1 MALFMP
7 TNISPSTLGELGNGT
22 VDVTEGLTVS
32 WQVDGQNAMTAFR
45 IRIMENTAQSKQLY
59 DTGRVTDGC
68 PFYGRDAK
76 GDVVFFSY
84 GILAGELSLAGIAN
98 GNSYKLLITQ
108 WWSAS
113 ESVTQQSASVFLCR
127 DRPSLEIDGGAK
139 PGTFMTVD
147 TTSKTFTATYQQ
159 AQGDPLMWV
168 RWRLSRYDTSLVL
181 LEDTGN
187 VSTNVLQFQY
197 NGFLNGE
204 RYLLQC
210 DVETVNGVKA
220 EAFSALQCTYDVAE
234 TAGVVQT
241 CVDRRKSGVRLSWP
255 NAAYIPGGVISG
267 SYSITKQQLTL
278 LEGAEIQWTG
288 STDWTTPFSVVWSG
302 KVQSLPATVL
312 NIYVPS
318 GEVQGAIG
326 FAAPMSVEV
335 QTDRV
340 SVLWKNVEIGYA
352 AGTFLAEDQLTV
364 VLTGGKIY
372 VRRKYEQGMYPA
384 ETLVPTEKVFPKKS
398 KYMTVTYTG
407 DAELVGGPIS
417 ELRLIGPQVC
427 DYLWVLSGD
436 VPDSVLTALM
446 SSAGYTPGFDANTWF
461 LADFTNGLNGGN
473 IQTNERIGTW
483 RVYRMDK
490 TSKDFTFVAFVGE
503 PIREILDCA
512 AASKHTYVYYVLG
525 ENVDGEIVTQ
535 AMKSVPVEVCLWDW
549 TLLACKDD
557 TGGQYLALGKERG
570 YQVTDIFRF
579 SLNVESGTVGNNNTP
594 ELLENFTR
602 YPTVQVTPQR
612 YMSGT
617 LSGYLGSVDA
627 DGAYSDSLAQRDAL
641 FALAQTDGTL
651 FLKNRK
657 GDLRRISISGQISCR
672 TQDATRQQALICAV
686 PWAETGSAE
695 EVGIFIRKEDALWVM

>member
-7 TNISPSTLGELGNGT
+7 TNISPSTLGALGNGT
-22 VDVTEGLTVS
+22 VDATDGITVS
-32 WQVDGQNAMTAFR
+32 WQVDGQSAMTAFR
-45 IRIMENTAQSKQLY
+45 IRILENTAQSKELY

-68 PFYGRDAK
+68 PFNGRDAK
-76 GDVVFFSY
+76 GDVVFFTY
-84 GILAGELSLAGIAN
+84 YILAGELSAAGVTN

-108 WWSAS
+108 WWSNSA
-113 ESVTQQSASVFLCR
+113 SVTQHSASVFLCR
-127 DRPSLEIDGGAK
+127 AKPTLEIDGGAK
-139 PGTFMTVD
+139 PGTYMPVD
-147 TTSKTFTATYQQ
+147 TTVKTFTATYEQE
-159 AQGDPLMWV
+159 QGDPLMWV
-168 RWRLSRYDTSLVL
+168 RWRLSRYDTGVVL
-181 LEDTGN
+181 LVDTGN

-267 SYSITKQQLTL
+267 SYSIEKQKLTL
-278 LEGAEIQWTG
+278 SDGAVIQWIG

-312 NIYVPS
+312 SIYVPS
-318 GEVQGAIG
+318 GEVQGGIVYS
-326 FAAPMSVEV
+326 APMSVEV

-364 VLTGGKIY
+364 VLTGGKVY

-384 ETLVPTEKVFPKKS
+384 ETLVPAEKLFPKKS
-398 KYMTVTYTG
+398 KYVTVTYTG

-427 DYLWVLSGD
+427 DYLWILSGD

-473 IQTNERIGTW
+473 IQTSEQISTW
-483 RVYRMDK
+483 RVYRLDE

-512 AASKHTYVYYVLG
+512 AASQHTYVYYVLG
-525 ENVDGEIVTQ
+525 ANVDDQIVTQ
-535 AMKSVPVEVCLWDW
+535 AMISAPVTVCLWDW
-549 TLLACKDD
+549 TLLACEDD

-579 SLNVESGTVGNNNTP
+579 SLNVESGSVGNNNTP
-594 ELLENFTR
+594 GLLENFTR
-602 YPTVQVTPQR
+602 YPTVQITPQR

-617 LSGYLGSVDA
+617 LSGYLGSVGA
-627 DGAYSDSLAQRDAL
+627 DGAYSDSIAQRDAL

-657 GDLRRISISGQISCR
+657 GDLLRVSISGQITCK
-672 TQDATRQQALICAV
+672 TQDATRQQALVCAV

-695 EVGIFIRKEDALWVM
+695 EAGIFIRKEDALWDT

>member
-84 GILAGELSLAGIAN
+84 GILAGDLSVAGIAN

-127 DRPSLEIDGGAK
+127 AAPWLEIDGGAK
-139 PGTFMTVD
+139 LGTYMTVD
-147 TTSKTFTATYQQ
+147 TTVKTFTATYEQE
-159 AQGDPLMWV
+159 QGDPLMWV

-204 RYLLQC
+204 RYLLEC

-220 EAFSALQCTYDVAE
+220 RASSALRCTYDVAE

-267 SYSITKQQLTL
+267 SYSITKQNLTL
-278 LEGAEIQWTG
+278 SEGAEIQWIG

-318 GEVQGAIG
+318 GEVQGDIV

-398 KYMTVTYTG
+398 KYVTVTYTG
-407 DAELVGGPIS
+407 DAELVDGPIS

-427 DYLWVLSGD
+427 DYLWVMSGD

-483 RVYRMDK
+483 RVYRLDE

-512 AASKHTYVYYVLG
+512 AASQHTYVYYVLG

-557 TGGQYLALGKERG
+557 TGGQYLALGQERG

-594 ELLENFTR
+594 ELLENFTH

-657 GDLRRISISGQISCR
+657 GDLLRVSISGQISCR

>member
-7 TNISPSTLGELGNGT
+7 TNISPSTLGALGNGT
-22 VDVTEGLTVS
+22 VDAADGITVS
-32 WQVDGQNAMTAFR
+32 WQVDGQSAMTAFR
-45 IRIMENTAQSKQLY
+45 IRILENTAQSKELY

-68 PFYGRDAK
+68 PFNGRDAK
-76 GDVVFFSY
+76 GDAVFFTY
-84 GILAGELSLAGIAN
+84 YILAGALSAAGITN

-108 WWSAS
+108 WWSDTQ
-113 ESVTQQSASVFLCR
+113 SVTQQSASVFLCR
-127 DRPSLEIDGGAK
+127 AKPTLEIDGGAK
-139 PGTFMTVD
+139 PGTYMPVD
-147 TTSKTFTATYQQ
+147 TTVKTFTATYEQ

-168 RWRLSRYDTSLVL
+168 RWRLWRYDPGLVPL
-181 LEDTGN
+181 ADTGN

-197 NGFLNGE
+197 AGFLNGE
-204 RYLLQC
+204 HYLLQC

-234 TAGVVQT
+234 TTGVVQT
-241 CVDRRKSGVRLSWP
+241 CVDRRKSGVRISWP
-255 NAAYIPGGVISG
+255 NAAYIPGSVISG
-267 SYSITKQQLTL
+267 SYSIEKQKLTL
-278 LEGAEIQWTG
+278 SEGAEIQWSG
-288 STDWTTPFSVVWSG
+288 STNWKTPFSVIWSG

-318 GEVQGAIG
+318 EEVQEGIV
-326 FAAPMSVEV
+326 FSAPMSVKV

-364 VLTGGKIY
+364 VMTGGKIY

-384 ETLVPTEKVFPKKS
+384 ETLEPTEKLFPKKS
-398 KYMTVTYTG
+398 KYVTVTYTG
-407 DAELVGGPIS
+407 DAELVDGPIS

-427 DYLWVLSGD
+427 DYLWVLNGD

-446 SSAGYTPGFDANTWF
+446 SAAGYTPGFDANTWF

-473 IQTNERIGTW
+473 IQTSEQIGTW
-483 RVYRMDK
+483 LVYRLDEA
-490 TSKDFTFVAFVGE
+490 SKNFTFVAAVYDTE
-503 PIREILDCA
+503 RAILDCA
-512 AASKHTYVYYVLG
+512 AASQHTYTYYVFG
-525 ENVDGEIVTQ
+525 ANVNDRIVTQ
-535 AMKSVPVEVCLWDW
+535 AMISAPVAVCLWDW

-557 TGGQYLALGKERG
+557 TGGQYLALGEERG

-579 SLNVESGTVGNNNTP
+579 SLNVESGSVGNNNTP
-594 ELLENFTR
+594 GLLENFTR
-602 YPTVQVTPQR
+602 YPTVQIAPQR

-617 LSGYLGSVDA
+617 LSGYLGSVGA
-627 DGAYSDSLAQRDAL
+627 DGAYSDSIAQRDAL

-657 GDLRRISISGQISCR
+657 GDLLRVSISGQITCK
-672 TQDATRQQALICAV
+672 TQDATRQQALVCAV

-695 EVGIFIRKEDALWVM
+695 EAGIFIRKEDALWDT

>member
-45 IRIMENTAQSKQLY
+45 IRIMENTARSKQLY
-59 DTGRVTDGC
+59 DTGIVTDGC

-84 GILAGELSLAGIAN
+84 GILAGELSVAGIAN

-127 DRPSLEIDGGAK
+127 AAPWLEIDGVAK
-139 PGTFMTVD
+139 PGMHMTVD
-147 TTSKTFTATYQQ
+147 TTVKTFTATYEQE
-159 AQGDPLMWV
+159 QGDPLMWV

-204 RYLLQC
+204 RYLLEC

-220 EAFSALQCTYDVAE
+220 RASSALRCTYDVAE

-278 LEGAEIQWTG
+278 SEGAEIQWTG

-302 KVQSLPATVL
+302 KMQSLPATVL

-318 GEVQGAIG
+318 GEVQGDIV

-398 KYMTVTYTG
+398 KYVTVTYTG
-407 DAELVGGPIS
+407 DAELVDGPIR

-427 DYLWVLSGD
+427 DYLWVMSGD

-483 RVYRMDK
+483 RVYRLDE

-512 AASKHTYVYYVLG
+512 AASQHTYVYYVLG

-594 ELLENFTR
+594 ELLENFTH

-627 DGAYSDSLAQRDAL
+627 DGAYSDSLVQRNAL

-657 GDLRRISISGQISCR
+657 GDLLRVSISGQISCR
-672 TQDATRQQALICAV
+672 TQDATRQQALICAA

>member
-384 ETLVPTEKVFPKKS
+384 ETLVPTEKGFPKKS

>member
-7 TNISPSTLGELGNGT
+7 TNVSPSTLGELGNGT

-59 DTGRVTDGC
+59 DTGIVTDGC

-84 GILAGELSLAGIAN
+84 GILAGDLSVAGIAN
-98 GNSYKLLITQ
+98 GSSYKLLITQ

-147 TTSKTFTATYQQ
+147 TTSKTFTATYEQE
-159 AQGDPLMWV
+159 QGDPLMWV

-220 EAFSALQCTYDVAE
+220 EALSALQCTYDVAE

-483 RVYRMDK
+483 RVYRLDE

-503 PIREILDCA
+503 PIREISDCA
-512 AASKHTYVYYVLG
+512 AASQHTYVYYVLG

-657 GDLRRISISGQISCR
+657 GDLLRVSISGQISCR

>member
-7 TNISPSTLGELGNGT
+7 TNISPSTLGALGNGT
-22 VDVTEGLTVS
+22 VDATDGITVS
-32 WQVDGQNAMTAFR
+32 WQVDGQSAMTAFR
-45 IRIMENTAQSKQLY
+45 IRILENTAQSKELY

-68 PFYGRDAK
+68 PFNGRDAK
-76 GDVVFFSY
+76 GDVVFFTY
-84 GILAGELSLAGIAN
+84 YILAGELSAAGVTN

-108 WWSAS
+108 WWSNTQ
-113 ESVTQQSASVFLCR
+113 SVTQQSASVFLCR
-127 DRPSLEIDGGAK
+127 AKPTLEIDGGAK
-139 PGTFMTVD
+139 PGTYMPVD
-147 TTSKTFTATYQQ
+147 TTVKTFTATYEQE
-159 AQGDPLMWV
+159 QGDPLMWV
-168 RWRLSRYDTSLVL
+168 RWRLSRYDTGVVL
-181 LEDTGN
+181 LADTGN

-220 EAFSALQCTYDVAE
+220 EASSALRCTYDVAE

-267 SYSITKQQLTL
+267 SYSIEKQKLTL
-278 LEGAEIQWTG
+278 SDGAVIQWTG

-318 GEVQGAIG
+318 GEVQEGVE
-326 FAAPMSVEV
+326 FAAPMSVKV

-364 VLTGGKIY
+364 VMTGGKVY

-384 ETLVPTEKVFPKKS
+384 ETLVPTEKLFPKKS
-398 KYMTVTYTG
+398 KYVTVTYTG

-473 IQTNERIGTW
+473 IQTSEQISTW
-483 RVYRMDK
+483 RVYRLDE

-512 AASKHTYVYYVLG
+512 AASQHTYVYYVLG
-525 ENVDGEIVTQ
+525 ANVDDQIVTQ
-535 AMKSVPVEVCLWDW
+535 AMISAPVTVCLWDW
-549 TLLACKDD
+549 TLLACEDD

-579 SLNVESGTVGNNNTP
+579 SLNVESGSVGNNNTP
-594 ELLENFTR
+594 GLLENFTR
-602 YPTVQVTPQR
+602 YPTVQITPQR

-617 LSGYLGSVDA
+617 LSGYLGSVGA
-627 DGAYSDSLAQRDAL
+627 DGAYSDSIAQRDAL

-657 GDLRRISISGQISCR
+657 GDLLRVSISGQITCK
-672 TQDATRQQALICAV
+672 TQDATRQQALVCAV

-695 EVGIFIRKEDALWVM
+695 EAGIFIRKEDALWDT